1 MTRRRMWKQWLKRNP
16 PTVSAVRSTGGSTAW
31 GSGGGTGSA
40 ARQPVLPA
48 CRPSETPS
56 AATSTPCRTRAGST
70 SGKPS
75 STEVIYN
82 THLLIH
88 SLNTASPILLWSNC
102 WAGLIFRF
110 WTGCRSVTT
119 SWWLWQNDKNS
130 AKLLKVHIS
139 VQTNAFLPMCLSF
152 FQLLPSV
159 TFYFSLSLF
168 LFSPPKNLACCCDQ
182 RRRPA
187 IKTMLVRFHSSSW
200 VDFLLKRKKITNRK
214 KKKTYIPPAA
224 FVLIRFATLW
234 SLAPNV
240 LFCYVFSFWNDCYTP
255 PSQLIFHPCKTFWAS
270 WEQIICHGRLESHW
284 VSLPLLLFC
293 CGFFSTFFSP
303 EFLPS

>member
-88 SLNTASPILLWSNC
+88 SLNTASPILLWPNC

-110 WTGCRSVTT
+110 WAGCRSVTT

-130 AKLLKVHIS
+130 AKLLQSTS
-139 VQTNAFLPMCLSF
+139 VSKPMLSF
-152 FQLLPSV
+152 QCVFLFFN
-159 TFYFSLSLF
+159 FYLQELF
-168 LFSPPKNLACCCDQ
+168 LFL
-182 RRRPA
+182 
-187 IKTMLVRFHSSSW
+187 
-200 VDFLLKRKKITNRK
+200 FL
-214 KKKTYIPPAA
+214 
-224 FVLIRFATLW
+224 F
-234 SLAPNV
+234 
-240 LFCYVFSFWNDCYTP
+240 LF
-255 PSQLIFHPCKTFWAS
+255 
-270 WEQIICHGRLESHW
+270 
-284 VSLPLLLFC
+284 
-293 CGFFSTFFSP
+293 FFFYYN
-303 EFLPS
+303 